1 MSPEIEFPP
10 PPLPAVKP
18 PTPMDFVDQARSGL
32 EFVVRFLE
40 YPNAAGLDNA
50 RRCLQVVI
58 GQLQTCQSMM
68 RDTRYNSPELR
79 GSLQTLGAEVAHVN
93 VMFREAGVL
102 FGGWN
107 RVLSAR
113 LGGYT
118 RQGRPVQLRCRQHV
132 MVRI

>member
-1 MSPEIEFPP
+1 
-10 PPLPAVKP
+10 
-18 PTPMDFVDQARSGL
+18 MDFVEQARSGL
-32 EFVVRFLE
+32 QFVVRFLE
-40 YPNAAGLDNA
+40 HPNAAGLDNA

-58 GQLQTCQSMM
+58 GQLQTCQAMM
-68 RDTRYNSPELR
+68 RDTRHNTPELR
-79 GSLQTLGAEVAHVN
+79 GALPALAAEVAHVN

-102 FGGWN
+102 FGGWK

-118 RQGRPVQLRCRQHV
+118 RHGRPAQLRCRQHV